1 MPKRDE
7 LLLLQDIVDSV
18 EKINKYIDNID
29 FDAFINNSMV
39 VDAVVRNLE
48 IIGEAS
54 KRITE
59 ETRYNHP
66 EVEWKQMAQFRD
78 ILIHDYF
85 GIDYEIVWDV
95 CQNRLADNFDFIQQ
109 IIEQKKPD

>member
-7 LLLLQDIVDSV
+7 LLLLQDIIDSAD
-18 EKINKYIDNID
+18 KINRYITGID
-29 FDAFINNSMV
+29 FDQFIDNSMI

-54 KRITE
+54 KRISE

-66 EVEWKQMAQFRD
+66 EVEWKQMSQFRD

-85 GIDYEIVWDV
+85 GVDYEIVWDV
-95 CQNRLADNFDFIQQ
+95 CQNRLSDNIDFIQQ
-109 IIEQKKPD
+109 IIETKK